1 MVAGSR
7 SLEDRLSLARRA
19 VLTWM
24 LIILA
29 ETVHG
34 TLRELFI
41 APSLGDLRARQ
52 FGVLVGCGLTLGV
65 AWFLIRWI
73 GERRAAPLLAIGAV
87 WVLLTLVFEFCLG
100 RALGASWDRILSDY
114 DPSRGGF
121 MLFGLAFMLV
131 TPWLAARARG
141 LTTGEVP

>member
-19 VLTWM
+19 LLTWM

-34 TLRELFI
+34 TLRELFV
-41 APSLGDLRARQ
+41 APLLGDLRARQ
-52 FGVLVGCGLTLGV
+52 FGVLVGCGLTFGV

-73 GERRAAPLLAIGAV
+73 GERRGAPLLAIGAV
-87 WVLLTLVFEFCLG
+87 WVLLTLVFEFSVG

-121 MLFGLAFMLV
+121 MLLGLAFMLV